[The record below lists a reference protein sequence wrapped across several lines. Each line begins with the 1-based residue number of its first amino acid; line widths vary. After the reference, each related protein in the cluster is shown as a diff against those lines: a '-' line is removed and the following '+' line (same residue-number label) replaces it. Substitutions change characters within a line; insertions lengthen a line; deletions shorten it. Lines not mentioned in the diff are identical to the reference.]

1 MSLYISESEIPRN
14 DLIKMIETS
23 FHNKFNVP
31 AASSCKKKGN
41 KISSNYSNTSKND
54 ITINQ
59 NNNKIFVLKF
69 YICKITNNEDYVL
82 RIGWIDRNYWFP
94 RTSGKHHY

>member
-54 ITINQ
+54 ITISQ
-59 NNNKIFVLKF
+59 NN
-69 YICKITNNEDYVL
+69 ICNTILYM
-82 RIGWIDRNYWFP
+82 
-94 RTSGKHHY
+94 